1 MDGPGADLMMIPW
14 CHNHGN
20 RSKMAGKQAESVIK
34 NIIKEITIES
44 SRKGQSVSET
54 LAAFMV
60 RLFPSAVARMHALA
74 VV

>member
-1 MDGPGADLMMIPW
+1 MLQMMIPW

-60 RLFPSAVARMHALA
+60 RLFPSAVADALA

>member
-1 MDGPGADLMMIPW
+1 
-14 CHNHGN
+14 
-20 RSKMAGKQAESVIK
+20 MAGKQAESVIK